1 MATFWPTRDRSD
13 REATI
18 RAMANPSIRSP
29 IGASLTL
36 AELEAEPYAAFAR
49 LRAHEPVSWVP
60 VLGGWIVT
68 RRDLCVAVMR
78 DATRFTVDDP
88 HFSTARVVGPSML
101 SLDGDEHRRH
111 RDPFAAAFR
120 RPEVLARFGDAVA
133 AEARRLVDG
142 LAPSGTAEVRRELA
156 GPLAVAVVAL

>member
-13 REATI
+13 RGATI

-68 RRDLCVAVMR
+68 RRDLCVAVLSG
-78 DATRFTVDDP
+78 ATAVTGDEP
-88 HFSTARVVGPSML
+88 SFSTDQVGGATLL
-101 SLDGDEHRRH
+101 SR
-111 RDPFAAAFR
+111 
-120 RPEVLARFGDAVA
+120 
-133 AEARRLVDG
+133 
-142 LAPSGTAEVRRELA
+142 
-156 GPLAVAVVAL
+156 

>member
-1 MATFWPTRDRSD
+1 
-13 REATI
+13 
-18 RAMANPSIRSP
+18 MANPSIRSP

-111 RDPFAAAFR
+111 RDPFARAFLG
-120 RPEVLARFGDAVA
+120 PDAQDRFAGEIA
-133 AEARRLVDG
+133 AEARRLVER
-142 LAPSGTAEVRRELA
+142 LAPAGAPGIRPGLA
-156 GPLAVAVVAL
+156 GPPALTVLGPALHPTPPPADAAPRR

>member
-1 MATFWPTRDRSD
+1 
-13 REATI
+13 
-18 RAMANPSIRSP
+18 MANPSIRSP

-101 SLDGDEHRRH
+101 SLDGD
-111 RDPFAAAFR
+111 DLVVPAADSVR
-120 RPEVLARFGDAVA
+120 QRVDQLERPDDDIDGERAGKLAADLR
-133 AEARRLVDG
+133 
-142 LAPSGTAEVRRELA
+142 GTGRRE
-156 GPLAVAVVAL
+156 PLD